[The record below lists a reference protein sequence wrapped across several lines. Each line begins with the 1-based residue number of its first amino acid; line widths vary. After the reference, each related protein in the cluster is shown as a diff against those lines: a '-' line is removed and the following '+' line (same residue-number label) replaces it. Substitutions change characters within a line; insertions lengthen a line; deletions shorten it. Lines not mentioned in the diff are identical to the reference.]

1 MTRDFNATT
10 RIMVD
15 LLGKDGQRL
24 YCAEI
29 DSGSTQVLSL
39 GYDMPSSAG
48 IQYSIQSHQNQDAE
62 KRRING
68 KSNSKLRRGR
78 SQQWEGNSTNDKQ
91 KEGNSMR
98 REKNLKKG
106 ENLFKVPI
114 RRRFVTW
121 RSWGGGQYPL
131 HFKSSHRLEFEC

>member
-68 KSNSKLRRGR
+68 KSNSKLRRRR

-91 KEGNSMR
+91 SENGKEGNSKR
-98 REKNLKKG
+98 IERK
-106 ENLFKVPI
+106 I
-114 RRRFVTW
+114 
-121 RSWGGGQYPL
+121 
-131 HFKSSHRLEFEC
+131 